1 MSYKA
6 LYRTYRPQK
15 FDEVAG
21 QKQII
26 QTLKNAIRDEKIA
39 HAYLFTGPRGTG
51 KTTMAKL
58 LAKAL
63 NCKSEHEKAC
73 NECEVCKAINDGSFA
88 DVIEIDA
95 ASNNGVDE
103 VRNLIDKVKYAP
115 IEGKYKVY
123 IIDEVHMMS
132 QGAFNALLK
141 TLEEPPAHVIFILAT
156 TEPHKVL
163 PTILSRCQRF
173 DFGRISNSDIKERVK
188 VVLNEEN
195 IDYDDEVIEMVCE
208 LCDGGM
214 RDALSILDQTIAYA
228 GDKITAEDVRNIY
241 GIVSTQEKI
250 EFLNNVVEN
259 NHQELLLK
267 VNDFDERGVD
277 IVRLSNNLIDLL
289 KEYVI
294 YKSSNSF
301 RGLKIINDSN
311 CGNLIEISN
320 KKAFKMIDV
329 MVEAL
334 SSYRKAGSPKSLFE
348 IACLKMCELNDTVV
362 EKVVYKEV
370 IKEEKVYEQ
379 PKPAVKEEFVQKSDE
394 TEECVKSESVVEIAN
409 EEEPIKIEKEE
420 IIEGIENVSH
430 ETHEKAQ
437 EIKEEVTENVSVAN
451 PSEEELLNV
460 LVQASKDALLK
471 AKQQWVML
479 PKYLNS
485 TTTAKVAGL
494 LLDGYPVAACDKVII
509 IGYNNDVYLNRV
521 NAENNYDEMNNFLKA
536 LYNTDMKCYCLTIQ
550 GFTTLK
556 EKYMTLRQLGKLPK
570 PVPIVI
576 QRRNIEVKDDP
587 KTQVDEGIEYAKK
600 LFGDNLIIEGE

>member
-26 QTLKNAIRDEKIA
+26 QTLKNAIKDNKIA

-63 NCKSEHEKAC
+63 NCTCEDLKPC
-73 NECEVCKAINDGSFA
+73 NECAACKAISEGSFA

-103 VRNLIDKVKYAP
+103 VRSLIDKVKYAP

-141 TLEEPPAHVIFILAT
+141 TLEEPPAHVIFVLAT

-173 DFGRISNSDIKERVK
+173 DFGRISNDDIRERIET
-188 VVLNEEN
+188 VLNSEN
-195 IDYDDEVIEMVCE
+195 IGYDSEVVDLVSE

-228 GDKITAEDVRNIY
+228 GDQISASDVRSIY
-241 GIVSTQEKI
+241 GIVSNEEKI
-250 EFLNNVVEN
+250 EFINNVINN
-259 NHQELLLK
+259 NHQDVLSSI
-267 VNDFDERGVD
+267 NSYDSRGVD
-277 IVRLSNNLIDLL
+277 ISRFTNNLIDLL
-289 KEYVI
+289 KECI
-294 YKSSNSF
+294 IFNGSNSF
-301 RGLKIINDSN
+301 RGLKVVNEQNCDSV
-311 CGNLIEISN
+311 CKITTT
-320 KKAFKMIDV
+320 KAFKMIDV
-329 MVEAL
+329 LVEAL
-334 SSYRKAGSPKSLFE
+334 ASYRKAGSPKTLFE
-348 IACLKMCELNDTVV
+348 IACLKMCEINDSVT
-362 EKVVYKEV
+362 EKVVYKEIV
-370 IKEEKVYEQ
+370 KEVAPKEDVSVVNVKPVTKEETV
-379 PKPAVKEEFVQKSDE
+379 VK
-394 TEECVKSESVVEIAN
+394 N
-409 EEEPIKIEKEE
+409 EEKTAEKEE
-420 IIEGIENVSH
+420 IIQKSEKLLEKNDVSH
-430 ETHEKAQ
+430 ETK
-437 EIKEEVTENVSVAN
+437 VTSVSVVQN
-451 PSEEELLNV
+451 QLNDYLPDEEELLNV

-479 PKYLNS
+479 PKYLNNPD
-485 TTTAKVAGL
+485 TAKVTGI
-494 LLDGYPVAACDKVII
+494 LLDGYPLAACDNVVI

-521 NAENNYDEMNNFLKA
+521 YVQENYNEMNNFLKA
-536 LYNTDMKCYCLTIQ
+536 LYNTDIKCYCLTLEKFNSI
-550 GFTTLK
+550 K
-556 EKYMTLRQLGKLPK
+556 EKYLVLRQLGKLPK
-570 PVPIVI
+570 PLPIII
-576 QRRNIEVKDDP
+576 QKRKFETKAET
-587 KTQVDEGIEYAKK
+587 KVDEDIEYAKS
-600 LFGDNLIIEGE
+600 LFGDNLIIKEEK

>member
-15 FDEVAG
+15 FEEVAG

-26 QTLKNAIRDEKIA
+26 QTLKNAINDNKIA

-63 NCKSEHEKAC
+63 NCKNEYEKAC
-73 NECEVCKAINDGSFA
+73 NECSNCKAINEGSFA

-103 VRNLIDKVKYAP
+103 VRSLIDKVKYAP

-173 DFGRISNSDIKERVK
+173 DFGRISNKDIKERVK
-188 VVLNEEN
+188 VVLDAEN
-195 IDYDDEVIEMVCE
+195 INYDDEVIELVSE

-228 GDKITAEDVRNIY
+228 GDTITCDDVRSIY
-241 GIVSTQEKI
+241 GIVSVQERI
-250 EFLNNVVEN
+250 QFINNVIDN
-259 NHQELLLK
+259 NHQDLLLSI
-267 VNDFDERGVD
+267 NGFDERGID
-277 IVRLSNNLIDLL
+277 IPRLTNNLIDLL

-301 RGLKIINDSN
+301 KGLKVLNPNNVDLVS
-311 CGNLIEISN
+311 GMTN
-320 KKAFKMIDV
+320 KRAFKMIDV
-329 MVEAL
+329 LVEAL
-334 SSYRKAGSPKSLFE
+334 SSYKKAGSPKSLFE

-362 EKVVYKEV
+362 EKVVYKEIAETPV
-370 IKEEKVYEQ
+370 KENVSMPIVEKETIKENVFKSEAVAQEVVFTVNEEIKEEKTMEVQETVNTNVSCET
-379 PKPAVKEEFVQKSDE
+379 PVETPA
-394 TEECVKSESVVEIAN
+394 
-409 EEEPIKIEKEE
+409 KIEIDKSK
-420 IIEGIENVSH
+420 V
-430 ETHEKAQ
+430 ETP
-437 EIKEEVTENVSVAN
+437 T
-451 PSEEELLNV
+451 EEELLNV
-460 LVQASKDALLK
+460 LVQASKDDLLK

-485 TTTAKVAGL
+485 NTTGKVTGI
-494 LLDGYPVAACDKVII
+494 LLDGYPVAACSNVII
-509 IGYNNDVYLNRV
+509 IGYNNEVYLNRV
-521 NAENNYDEMNNFLKA
+521 YMDNNYEEMNNFLKA

-550 GFTTLK
+550 DFTVLK

-576 QRRNIEVKDDP
+576 RRRQIESPEDSSAK
-587 KTQVDEGIEYAKK
+587 VDANMEYAKN